1 MRWDRLFDDLQAQL
15 DAEGQ
20 RELDIEVSDRTRR
33 ERAQVGLHERLI
45 AHRGRRIELRLAAGA
60 VVSGSVADA
69 CSDWLLVEDPGHVGE
84 AGHGGSPD
92 DQEGTE
98 DRGGSDGR
106 GGLAPFG
113 ANLIPFRAIVS
124 ITGLGT
130 RAAAGPGVATAK
142 RFGLGYALRGLSRDR
157 SVVSLTDI
165 SGSVTTGTID
175 AVGADALDLSEHPAD
190 LARRAVNVT
199 ARRVIPFTAIV
210 VIRNG

>member
-1 MRWDRLFDDLQAQL
+1 MKRDGMRWDRLFDDLQAQM

-20 RELDIEVSDRTRR
+20 RELDLEVSDRTRR

-45 AHRGRRIELRLAAGA
+45 AHRGRRVELRLAAG
-60 VVSGSVADA
+60 VLVSGRVADA
-69 CSDWLLVEDPGHVGE
+69 GSDWLLVEDPGHR
-84 AGHGGSPD
+84 AGDGQGDSAD
-92 DQEGTE
+92 
-98 DRGGSDGR
+98 DRGHTDGR

-113 ANLIPFRAIVS
+113 ASLIPFGAIVS
-124 ITGLGT
+124 ITGLGI
-130 RAAAGPGVATAK
+130 RAAAGRGVATAK

-165 SGSVTTGTID
+165 SGAVTTGTID

-190 LARRAVNVT
+190 LARRAVNVL

-210 VIRNG
+210 VVRNG

>member
-1 MRWDRLFDDLQAQL
+1 MRWDRLFDDLQAQM

-20 RELDIEVSDRTRR
+20 RELDLEVSDRTRR

-45 AHRGRRIELRLAAGA
+45 AHRGLRVELRLAAGA
-60 VVSGSVADA
+60 VASGAVADA
-69 CSDWLLVEDPGHVGE
+69 GSDWLLVDDPGHRGPGRTGSAGQVDSIGQVGS
-84 AGHGGSPD
+84 AD
-92 DQEGTE
+92 
-98 DRGGSDGR
+98 DRGS
-106 GGLAPFG
+106 LAPFG
-113 ANLIPFRAIVS
+113 ASLIPFAAIVS
-124 ITGLGT
+124 ITGLGV

-190 LARRAVNVT
+190 LARRAVNVL

-210 VIRNG
+210 VVRNG

>member
-1 MRWDRLFDDLQAQL
+1 MRWDRLFDDLQAQM

-20 RELDIEVSDRTRR
+20 RELELEVSDRTRR

-45 AHRGRRIELRLAAGA
+45 AHRGQRVELRLAAGFL
-60 VVSGSVADA
+60 VSGGVVDA
-69 CSDWLLVEDPGHVGE
+69 GADWLLLDDPGHRSLGAQGR
-84 AGHGGSPD
+84 AGDQGSLA
-92 DQEGTE
+92 TF
-98 DRGGSDGR
+98 GSS
-106 GGLAPFG
+106 LIPFG
-113 ANLIPFRAIVS
+113 AIVA

-130 RAAAGPGVATAK
+130 RSAAGPGVATAK

-165 SGSVTTGTID
+165 GGSVTTGTID

-190 LARRAVNVT
+190 VVRRDANVL

-210 VIRNG
+210 VVRNG

>member
-1 MRWDRLFDDLQAQL
+1 MATTKWDAMRWDRLFDDLQSQM

-20 RELDIEVSDRTRR
+20 RELDLEVSDRTRR

-45 AHRGRRIELRLAAGA
+45 AHRGHHVELRLVAG
-60 VVSGSVADA
+60 VLVSGNVADA
-69 CSDWLLVEDPGHVGE
+69 GSDWLLVDDPGHRGN
-84 AGHGGSPD
+84 GGD
-92 DQEGTE
+92 
-98 DRGGSDGR
+98 R

-113 ANLIPFRAIVS
+113 ASLIPFGAIVA

-130 RAAAGPGVATAK
+130 RAAAGAGVATAK

-157 SVVSLTDI
+157 SVVSLTDV

-190 LARRAVNVT
+190 VARRAANVL
-199 ARRVIPFTAIV
+199 ARRVIPFSAIV
-210 VIRNG
+210 VVRNV

>member
-1 MRWDRLFDDLQAQL
+1 MRWDRLFDDLQSQM

-20 RELDIEVSDRTRR
+20 RELDLEVSDRTRR
-33 ERAQVGLHERLI
+33 ERARVGLHERLI
-45 AHRGRRIELRLAAGA
+45 AHRGLRVELRLAAGV

-69 CSDWLLVEDPGHVGE
+69 GSDWLLVEDPGHGGG
-84 AGHGGSPD
+84 AGHGGSTD
-92 DQEGTE
+92 D
-98 DRGGSDGR
+98 R

-113 ANLIPFRAIVS
+113 ASLVPFGSIVS
-124 ITGLGT
+124 ITGLVT

-190 LARRAVNVT
+190 LARRAVNVL
-199 ARRVIPFTAIV
+199 ARRVIPFSAIV
-210 VIRNG
+210 VVRNG